1 MVLEF
6 KFIATKKKR
15 KSINLLQ
22 VISFLNN
29 LNGKVDVVV
38 MSAEIAADRAAK
50 LILNIKRIDKDAKIL
65 VIAGEDSSKTRI
77 LDYGADEFTLKPVSS
92 ENVADKV
99 FSLLVRTQQQ
109 TSI

>member
-1 MVLEF
+1 
-6 KFIATKKKR
+6 
-15 KSINLLQ
+15 
-22 VISFLNN
+22 
-29 LNGKVDVVV
+29 

-50 LILNIKRIDKDAKIL
+50 LILNIERINKDAKIL
-65 VIAGEDSSKTRI
+65 VI
-77 LDYGADEFTLKPVSS
+77 ADEFTLKPVSS

>member
-1 MVLEF
+1 MILMVLEF

-50 LILNIKRIDKDAKIL
+50 LILNIERINKDAKIL
-65 VIAGEDSSKTRI
+65 VI
-77 LDYGADEFTLKPVSS
+77 ADEFTLKPVSS

>member
-1 MVLEF
+1 M
-6 KFIATKKKR
+6 
-15 KSINLLQ
+15 Q

-50 LILNIKRIDKDAKIL
+50 LILNIERINKDAKIL
-65 VIAGEDSSKTRI
+65 VI
-77 LDYGADEFTLKPVSS
+77 ADEFTLKPVSS